1 MRINKDMKSATQNA
15 KNGENK
21 MNALANANRA
31 LSLYADTV
39 TDDKVTISILDLL
52 SEVEMGASDDG
63 LDEDEAE
70 EAARNAAILSVASS
84 FQAAGLMDV
93 YHTLLRALR

>member
-1 MRINKDMKSATQNA
+1 MRINEDMKSATQNT